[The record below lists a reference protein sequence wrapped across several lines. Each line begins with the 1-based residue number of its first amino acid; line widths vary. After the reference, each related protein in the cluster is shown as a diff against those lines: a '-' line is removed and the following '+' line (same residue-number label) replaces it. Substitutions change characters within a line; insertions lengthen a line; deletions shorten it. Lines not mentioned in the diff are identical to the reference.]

1 MNHFLYINVL
11 ELKAILFGLKS
22 LCSHLRQT
30 HIKVSS
36 DNTTAVCAI
45 NNMGSCKSL
54 VCDQEVRKI
63 WIRAIERDIFIT
75 AVHIPGILNVEAD
88 QETRKSVHESVFGY
102 IQKYLN
108 FYPSVDLLA
117 SRINAQLTWFF
128 AYRWDPKAEVINAFC
143 VSWHNFSFYC
153 FPPFS
158 CIGKVLQK
166 IISDNATGIFI
177 VQTCRASFG
186 LPSYKTHYCQ
196 KHLSFHLMQNS
207 TKSTWSRAFFF

>member
-1 MNHFLYINVL
+1 MKSGHWKRYFYYCGSYSWYSQCRGRPGNKKLSTWIYLWLY
-11 ELKAILFGLKS
+11 S
-22 LCSHLRQT
+22 
-30 HIKVSS
+30 
-36 DNTTAVCAI
+36 
-45 NNMGSCKSL
+45 
-54 VCDQEVRKI
+54 KI
-63 WIRAIERDIFIT
+63 S
-75 AVHIPGILNVEAD
+75 
-88 QETRKSVHESVFGY
+88 K
-102 IQKYLN
+102 

-117 SRINAQLTWFF
+117 SRINTQLTWFF

-143 VSWHNFSFYC
+143 VSWRNFSFYC

-177 VQTCRASFG
+177 VQTGRASFG

-207 TKSTWSRAFFF
+207 TKSTWSQAFFFFRNLELMASLVSGKALASSSTYPVGF